1 MGSSIRNNRDQRFNS
16 RTYRE
21 RRETRHSHTSD
32 KQRAYDRQYTAHSS
46 NRVPPATTGEPSDTD
61 HKIDHV
67 HELLRDQLAPRIQ
80 TKSANAVLTDRR
92 EFFYFQ
98 RKRTGRRCSCY
109 TSQSSPENQCPIC
122 MGTGIVAGYEKFGT
136 QSEVLDFSVPGLVMV
151 NVEPNFNE
159 DTRPVYLR
167 LMEGR
172 DSGYVEA
179 QLPIKNNIGII
190 DNFMLYQPIFNR
202 GTKIIAFDPTGAS
215 AVIKE
220 KADLEP
226 FLAFDNVRIRIEINR
241 VDPKPVIS
249 HFIVRYKIRDSLV
262 VFGDLS
268 RAEEE
273 FAGLET
279 GTYEHYAEI
288 PIFFDAKTLPR
299 FRNEDVLFR
308 CRDTRKFKMVMVN
321 ENVVAGVLTST
332 DVRARYIIPSIDVGV
347 HVHLL
352 L

>member
-1 MGSSIRNNRDQRFNS
+1 MGSSIRNNRDQRFNA

-21 RRETRHSHTSD
+21 RRETRHSHISD
-32 KQRAYDRQYTAHSS
+32 KQKTYDARFTAHSS

-61 HKIDHV
+61 QKIDHV
-67 HELLRDQLAPRIQ
+67 HEVVRDQLAPRIQ

-109 TSQSSPENQCPIC
+109 TFQSSPENQCPIC
-122 MGTGIVAGYEKFGT
+122 LGTGIVAGYEKFGT
-136 QSEVLDFSVPGLVMV
+136 LSEVIDFTSTNLTMV
-151 NVEPNFNE
+151 NVEPNFDE
-159 DTRPVYLR
+159 DTRPVYLK
-167 LMEGR
+167 LVDGR
-172 DSGYVEA
+172 DKGYVEA
-179 QLPIKNNIGII
+179 NIPIKNNIGIV

-202 GTKIIAFDPTGAS
+202 GTKIIATDPMGAS
-215 AVIKE
+215 AVIEEKE
-220 KADLEP
+220 DFEP
-226 FLAFDNVRIRIEINR
+226 FLAFDNVTIRIEITR
-241 VDPKPVIS
+241 VDPKSVIS
-249 HFIVRYKIRDSLV
+249 HFLLRYKIRESLL
-262 VFGDLS
+262 VFGDLA

-273 FAGLET
+273 FAGLES
-279 GTYEHYAEI
+279 GAYEHYAEI
-288 PIFFDAKTLPR
+288 PIFFDAKTIPR
-299 FRNEDVLFR
+299 FRNEDILFR
-308 CRDTRKFKMVMVN
+308 CRDSRKFKVVLVN